1 MHRVHTIFQLSPVPA
16 WLWAPVKVQ
25 MHNTHVM
32 KPSINMVCCV
42 VLFIWNT
49 AKSFNWQESRQH
61 WEEYPHVEALTGFLL
76 THERTR
82 DSHLSSVIA
91 KQTEIIDAIL
101 THKMP
106 MTEALFS
113 PVLHTGNN
121 RWSKE
126 NRIRTKQY
134 GNKVGSL
141 TNVTTT
147 VHLCWLTLVVL
158 FS

>member
-25 MHNTHVM
+25 MHNTLVM

-76 THERTR
+76 THGRTQ
-82 DSHLSSVIA
+82 DFHLSSVIA
-91 KQTEIIDAIL
+91 KQTEVRNHWCNID
-101 THKMP
+101 P
-106 MTEALFS
+106 MTEASFS

-141 TNVTTT
+141 TTT
-147 VHLCWLTLVVL
+147 VHLCWVTLVVL